1 MMIVR
6 ATLLVIIVQVM
17 IYYGTGAESRK
28 LQQSKTQFSAMN
40 KLNEPKYLPQFSEN
54 VQDVSDSSNATEEEL
69 NSVSLNFNDDKND
82 SRYKREIFNT
92 RTDRYTLPNIN
103 TDIRYILPPNTILFN
118 NTGIDHND
126 DKDED
131 YNEED
136 DDSSG
141 NDDNSSGNDD
151 NTKPEIDERLR
162 HKASVI
168 KMLLKATI
176 QQINAL
182 LAISEKFS
190 EYFDK

>member
-1 MMIVR
+1 MMIAR

-28 LQQSKTQFSAMN
+28 LQQSKTQFSAVN
-40 KLNEPKYLPQFSEN
+40 KLNEPKYIPHFSEN
-54 VQDVSDSSNATEEEL
+54 VLDVSDSSNATEKL
-69 NSVSLNFNDDKND
+69 NSVSSSFNDDKND
-82 SRYKREIFNT
+82 PRYKRETFNM
-92 RTDRYTLPNIN
+92 RTKRYHLPNIG
-103 TDIRYILPPNTILFN
+103 TDNRYIIPPNNILFN